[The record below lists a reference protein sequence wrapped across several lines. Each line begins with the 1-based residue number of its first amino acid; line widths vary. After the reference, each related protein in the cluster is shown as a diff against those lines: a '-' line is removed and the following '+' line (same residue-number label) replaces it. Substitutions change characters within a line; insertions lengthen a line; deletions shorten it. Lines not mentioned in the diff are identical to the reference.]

1 MTAAWIEAGKVSVRR
16 LPAPRLQ
23 PGFARIRMTV
33 AGICNTDLELKAGYY
48 GFRGV
53 PGHEFTGV
61 VEACPSAPQWI
72 GKRVVGEINLACG
85 QCGFCAQ
92 DLGRH
97 CPKRT
102 VLGIVKHPGAFAESL
117 TLPVANLLEIPATLS
132 DEEAVFTEPVA
143 AACEILEQLSVP
155 FLNPKRFTEPRPRT
169 SPNGPPSTM
178 QEEAELCHLP
188 SPTEPLASASGR
200 RLDRSRLGSP
210 TRWDLIWK
218 QKIDKPTGA
227 RPQRSAPSRTN
238 AAEFLTEAAVLG
250 DGKLGLLIAQVLLAN
265 GVEVHHFGRH
275 KDKLAI
281 SKKRGAVIGKKIPS
295 AKFDIVID
303 ATGSAQGLATAVA
316 MCRPRGTVV
325 MKSTVHD
332 RLAIDMASVIVPEIT
347 LMGSRCGRFQPA
359 LDLLAKRQID
369 VLGMLHGEY
378 PLTQAPRAFEGAAER
393 GTLKILLRN
402 Q

>member
-1 MTAAWIEAGKVSVRR
+1 MNAAWIEAGAVSTRR
-16 LPAPRLQ
+16 LRQPRLTS
-23 PGFARIRMTV
+23 GYARIRMTI

-61 VEACPSAPQWI
+61 VEECPSAPHWI

-85 QCGFCAQ
+85 KCSLCAV

-97 CPKRT
+97 CPART

-117 TLPVANLLEIPATLS
+117 TLPVSNLLEIPAKLA

-143 AACEILEQLSVP
+143 AACEILEQL
-155 FLNPKRFTEPRPRT
+155 
-169 SPNGPPSTM
+169 
-178 QEEAELCHLP
+178 
-188 SPTEPLASASGR
+188 PLG
-200 RLDRSRLGSP
+200 G
-210 TRWDLIWK
+210 
-218 QKIDKPTGA
+218 
-227 RPQRSAPSRTN
+227 
-238 AAEFLTEAAVLG
+238 EAAVLG

-265 GVEVHHFGRH
+265 GLAVHHFGRH

-281 SKKRGAVIGKKIPS
+281 SRKRGAITSNKIPS
-295 AKFDIVID
+295 AKFVVVID
-303 ATGSAQGLATAVA
+303 ATGSAQGLATAIA

-332 RLAIDMASVIVPEIT
+332 KVAIDMASVIVPEIT
-347 LMGSRCGRFQPA
+347 LLGSRCGRFQPA
-359 LDLLAKRQID
+359 LDLLANRQID
-369 VLGMLHGEY
+369 VLSMLHGEY
-378 PLTQAPRAFEGAAER
+378 PLTQAPKAFERAAER
-393 GTLKILLRN
+393 GVLKILLRN